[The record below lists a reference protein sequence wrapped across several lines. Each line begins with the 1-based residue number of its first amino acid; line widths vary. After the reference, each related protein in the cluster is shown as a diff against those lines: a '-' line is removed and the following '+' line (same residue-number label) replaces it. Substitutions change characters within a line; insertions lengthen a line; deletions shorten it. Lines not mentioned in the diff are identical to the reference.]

1 MNICSIRLPKQ
12 RCAATALALAAAAAA
27 IAPLPAAAADPV
39 AGPYVYAM
47 GGRVEYD
54 HDCWFVVA
62 CENARAN
69 TVKVGAGYRWGV
81 FGLEASFTDFG
92 RAKLERPG
100 DTLRLRAAG
109 VSAVW
114 HLAFGSTV
122 EGMLRAGAADVR
134 QTRTGDTN
142 QGSFSATFG
151 LGLAIAVTP
160 ALAVQ
165 LGWDITGGEGRN
177 SGSTVA
183 SAFTAGLR
191 ARF

>member
-1 MNICSIRLPKQ
+1 MTTRSRSP
-12 RCAATALALAAAAAA
+12 RARPCAAAALALAAAAAA
-27 IAPLPAAAADPV
+27 LPAVADDGV
-39 AGPYVYAM
+39 AGPYAYVM

-69 TVKVGAGYRWGV
+69 TLKAGAGYRWGV
-81 FGLEASFTDFG
+81 FALEASFTDFG

-114 HLAFGSTV
+114 HLTFGKNV
-122 EGMLRAGAADVR
+122 EGILRAGAADVR
-134 QTRTGDTN
+134 QSRTGDAAK
-142 QGSFSATFG
+142 GSFSATFG
-151 LGLAIAVTP
+151 LGLAVAVTP
-160 ALAVQ
+160 GLAVQ
-165 LGWDITGGEGRN
+165 LGWDVTGGEGRN